1 MKKNTLIILLIF
13 AIIGSILAF
22 KLYFQN
28 NDDIKSVL
36 STRDYLKLEKCIEK
50 LFDEDKING
59 RFKYLREVAPNF
71 NEGVFEYY
79 QYIYKNGKKT
89 GSYEI
94 YLVKFITSKNE
105 IIYYEFNEEKNKKV
119 KSSWSDSYAWEPYY
133 VLIEKFKNDKE
144 IENLKT
150 SFKNNFQAELNEKE
164 LFLTNITF
172 GNGCGAA
179 TMYSKERM
187 QLNDFVAKKDKDSII
202 KWLQS
207 TNSEKQIFAVEGF
220 LKLMKSE
227 CKFNK
232 QELALFHNV
241 TNKKGTV
248 KVCHGCIYSTEEVS
262 EIIKEIKNQLLSKQ
276 ENNGMVL

>member
-1 MKKNTLIILLIF
+1 MRKYSLIISLSVMLIGF
-13 AIIGSILAF
+13 LTF

-36 STRDYLKLEKCIEK
+36 STRDYLKLKKCIEK

-59 RFKYLREVAPNF
+59 RFKYFREVAPNF

-89 GSYEI
+89 SSLEGFQI
-94 YLVKFITSKNE
+94 KLITSENE

-119 KSSWSDSYAWEPYY
+119 KSSWSDSYEWEPYY

-144 IENLKT
+144 FENLKT
-150 SFKNNFQAELNEKE
+150 SFKSNFQAELNEKE

-172 GNGCGAA
+172 GNGCGVGA
-179 TMYSKERM
+179 MYSKERM

-248 KVCHGCIYSTEEVS
+248 KVCHGCIYSTQEVS
-262 EIIKEIKNQLLSKQ
+262 ETIKEIKNQLLSKQ

>member
-1 MKKNTLIILLIF
+1 MKKNTLIIVSILL
-13 AIIGSILAF
+13 IIGSVLTF
-22 KLYFQN
+22 KLFFQN
-28 NDDIKSVL
+28 NDDIKSAL
-36 STRDYLKLEKCIEK
+36 STKDFLKLENCIEK

-59 RFKYLREVAPNF
+59 RWIYFREVAPGF

-89 GSYEI
+89 TSLECFQ
-94 YLVKFITSKNE
+94 VKLITSENE

-119 KSSWSDSYAWEPYY
+119 KSSWSDSYEWEPYY
-133 VLIEKFKNDKE
+133 ELIEKFKNDKE

-172 GNGCGAA
+172 GNGCGAG

-187 QLNDFVAKKDKDSII
+187 QLNEFVAKKDKESIL
-202 KWLQS
+202 KWLHS
-207 TNSEKQIFAVEGF
+207 TNTEKQMFAVEGF
-220 LKLMKSE
+220 LKLMKSGT
-227 CKFNK
+227 KFSQ
-232 QELALFHNV
+232 QELDLFHNV
-241 TNKKGTV
+241 TNKKGNV

-262 EIIKEIKNQLLSKQ
+262 EIIKEIKNQL
-276 ENNGMVL
+276 